1 MLQKFALIV
10 KLSIIISVLSDVKNG
25 SSMYKILSKYCQ
37 TGKESSSCNPVTCEI
52 CTFNRDEAVLST
64 SLAPHPGSQVSTYFG
79 PVTQGYRFTQ
89 NSDISIERETC
100 EKNKWRMKYW
110 WYCVWCHVA
119 CGGIIISASFR
130 SFTIILQIPIQDLGW
145 KLWIRDTLEGKYVNS
160 GHNNDDTLLETRI
173 INHHHTHYI
182 NFIC

>member
-37 TGKESSSCNPVTCEI
+37 TGKESSSCNPVSCEI

-64 SLAPHPGSQVSTYFG
+64 SIAPHPGSQVSTYFG

-110 WYCVWCHVA
+110 WYCVAVVSCSMWRH
-119 CGGIIISASFR
+119 
-130 SFTIILQIPIQDLGW
+130 
-145 KLWIRDTLEGKYVNS
+145 
-160 GHNNDDTLLETRI
+160 
-173 INHHHTHYI
+173 HYI
-182 NFIC
+182 SIIQIFYNNSPNPDTRSGLKIMNTGHFRGEICK